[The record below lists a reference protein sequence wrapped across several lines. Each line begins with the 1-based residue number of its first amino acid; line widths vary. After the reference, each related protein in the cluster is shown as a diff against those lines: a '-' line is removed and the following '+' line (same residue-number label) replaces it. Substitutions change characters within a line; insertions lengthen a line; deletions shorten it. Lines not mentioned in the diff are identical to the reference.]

1 MNKKNLSIN
10 KTFELA
16 VENQQKGNLTV
27 AENLYNK
34 VLKKDPNH
42 SASYNNLGLLFEKLK
57 EFKKAQSCYEKVIQ
71 IDPKL
76 APAHHNLGVI
86 LKKLG
91 ELEKAKECYGKA
103 TQINPNFVEA
113 HYALGEIFFLLN
125 EHQKAKDCYEKVVQ
139 IDPYHL
145 DAHNYIGI
153 TLLKLGKIENAKK
166 CFEKAIKINPSYA
179 AAHNNLGTSQTY
191 LGKFAEAMVAYR
203 QAIKIKP
210 DYAEVYSNLLL
221 SLHYETNFDP
231 NLYLS
236 EAKKFRS
243 NCKPKKK
250 LSFHYQYDKDPKT
263 LKIGFVTSDFGN
275 HPGGFFSLS
284 TLRELKKKNFD
295 LIAYSNYDRKDEFA
309 LNFKSL
315 FLKWHSIQ
323 GKKDEIVVKQIV
335 KDGIH
340 ILIDSQGHSAKNRLP
355 IFMYRPAPVQVSW
368 LGQGSTGIPE
378 IDYLIGSPY
387 AIPKDEE
394 KNYVE
399 EIFRLPETSQCFT
412 PPDFDVKI
420 NKP

>member
-1 MNKKNLSIN
+1 MRDL
-10 KTFELA
+10 
-16 VENQQKGNLTV
+16 
-27 AENLYNK
+27 
-34 VLKKDPNH
+34 
-42 SASYNNLGLLFEKLK
+42 
-57 EFKKAQSCYEKVIQ
+57 KKAQYYYEKAIQ
-71 IDPKL
+71 INPSYV
-76 APAHHNLGVI
+76 PAHINLGVV
-86 LKKLG
+86 LRELG
-91 ELEKAKECYGKA
+91 DHQKAKECY
-103 TQINPNFVEA
+103 
-113 HYALGEIFFLLN
+113 
-125 EHQKAKDCYEKVVQ
+125 
-139 IDPYHL
+139 
-145 DAHNYIGI
+145 
-153 TLLKLGKIENAKK
+153 
-166 CFEKAIKINPSYA
+166 EKAIQINPSYA
-179 AAHNNLGTSQTY
+179 AAHNNLGTLQTH
-191 LGKFAEAMVAYR
+191 LGKFAEAMSAYR

-210 DYAEVYSNLLL
+210 DYAEAYSNLLL

-236 EAKKFRS
+236 EAGKFRS

-250 LSFHYQYDKDPKT
+250 LSFHYQYDKDPKK

-295 LIAYSNYDRKDEFA
+295 LIAYSNFDRKDEFA
-309 LNFKSL
+309 HNFKSL
-315 FLKWHSIQ
+315 FLKWHSIE
-323 GKKDEIVVKQIV
+323 GKKDETVVKQIV

-420 NKP
+420 NSLPAIKNNFITFGCLNKLEKVNDEVIDLWSKILLSIPNSKLLIKSKDLDDQNIIEDTYLRFEKKKINKDFLILRGGSNTRKEVLEIYNDTRP